1 MFLTSSEVG
10 RWLERES
17 PSQVKVGVGCS
28 GRDKFGQNDRILD
41 VHTAYPE
48 DAMGGATWLWFSNS
62 LGLKRT
68 NKNTQISVQS

>member
-28 GRDKFGQNDRILD
+28 GRDKSGQNDRILD
-41 VHTAYPE
+41 VHTLRMPWVE
-48 DAMGGATWLWFSNS
+48 QHGSGSP
-62 LGLKRT
+62 
-68 NKNTQISVQS
+68 IV